1 MAGGRSSDLD
11 LGISDQ
17 DGRQPNPSAKTID
30 SIHRRTVAAVRRT
43 CPSWMRTEADDI
55 VQNVL
60 IQVLDSLKKSEGQKQ
75 FSAMYLQRA
84 VYGKTMDQVRLRYR
98 RKETPVE
105 LHENQ
110 NPVSSPNP
118 GPEQQSAAR
127 EIADGIRDCLIR
139 LMRPRRLA
147 VTLYL
152 QGCSVPR
159 AAMHLAWTLKKTENL
174 TYRGLGDL
182 RKCLSGKGLEP

>member
-1 MAGGRSSDLD
+1 MDVIRK
-11 LGISDQ
+11 Q
-17 DGRQPNPSAKTID
+17 TI
-30 SIHRRTVAAVRRT
+30 AAVRRT
-43 CPSWMRTEADDI
+43 CPSWIRVEADDI
-55 VQNVL
+55 VQNVMV
-60 IQVLDSLKKSEGQKQ
+60 QVLDSLKKSEGKKH

-105 LHENQ
+105 ALETKT
-110 NPVSSPNP
+110 PARSGEP
-118 GPEQQSAAR
+118 GPEQRSAAG
-127 EIADGIRDCLIR
+127 EIAAGIRDCLAG
-139 LMRPRRLA
+139 LQEPRRLA
-147 VTLYL
+147 VTMYL
-152 QGCSVPR
+152 QGCSVPK